1 MRPVKE
7 ARAAARLECHG
18 MCAPADFAPNC
29 SATVASIGGLC
40 ETGTYLRRQAMKR
53 TGSEMPSPAESA
65 TGTAGAAEIIE
76 RARLQADVAQ
86 QRVRLAKEELHRARK
101 RLKEAKREARRAR
114 KYAQATRKDWKRARR
129 RAKKNGGVGVAEGQE
144 QSVQSTK
151 LRRKPQRKSE
161 LKLAAARARRAQSR
175 SSGKRGR
182 RRAGARAR
190 K

>member
-1 MRPVKE
+1 MPRDVH
-7 ARAAARLECHG
+7 RLN
-18 MCAPADFAPNC
+18 FVPNC
-29 SATVASIGGLC
+29 SATVASVGGLC
-40 ETGTYLRRQAMKR
+40 ETGTHLRRQAMKR
-53 TGSEMPSPAESA
+53 TGSEMPSPDESA

-86 QRVRLAKEELHRARK
+86 QRVRLAKDELHRARK

-114 KYAQATRKDWKRARR
+114 KHADATRKDWKRARR

-144 QSVQSTK
+144 KSVQSTK
-151 LRRKPQRKSE
+151 LGRKPQRKPQHKSE
-161 LKLAAARARRAQSR
+161 LKLAAARARRSQSR

-182 RRAGARAR
+182 RRARARAR